1 MPIDKITI
9 SHIVSELIIITGVV
23 FYYHRKCNHL
33 QQQINELNL
42 KLEKLNGT
50 NYINSINRH
59 EQFEK
64 QTVQHINRLYS
75 IISSL
80 KSSQIID
87 TTDKQVNL
95 NFQNNSNDTFV
106 PLYKEKEIIRENY
119 SNQNSVTNS
128 NPFMNTLSMLG
139 PLTTM
144 FKVVMEPKP
153 PHPQE
158 IFNNIDINSELNKNK
173 IVEID
178 DDEYRHEKRSE
189 TLISNKN
196 STLEMNNLISDN
208 RREVNSRDTDPY
220 ENNFTL
226 DNELKEE
233 LDDLRSTT
241 SSMTTPKLTPSLTP
255 ILNLDFQNTLEEC
268 ENGMCKIS
276 LEKNTN
282 ENIKTTN
289 ENIECNDRSNPL
301 RYISQLPDTK
311 RGRPKQK
318 K

>member
-9 SHIVSELIIITGVV
+9 SHIVSELIIITGVI
-23 FYYHRKCNHL
+23 FYYHRKCNQL

-42 KLEKLNGT
+42 KLERLNGT

-64 QTVQHINRLYS
+64 QTVQHINKLYS
-75 IISSL
+75 IINSI
-80 KSSQIID
+80 KTQNNENV
-87 TTDKQVNL
+87 DKQVHL

-106 PLYKEKEIIRENY
+106 PLYKEKESIRENY

-144 FKVVMEPKP
+144 FKVVMDPKP
-153 PHPQE
+153 PHPNE

-178 DDEYRHEKRSE
+178 ETSVNTEMPNGLVSEKSE
-189 TLISNKN
+189 TDISTIE
-196 STLEMNNLISDN
+196 S
-208 RREVNSRDTDPY
+208 
-220 ENNFTL
+220 
-226 DNELKEE
+226 ELREE
-233 LDDLRSTT
+233 LDDLHSTTT
-241 SSMTTPKLTPSLTP
+241 SSMTTPRLTPRLTPSP
-255 ILNLDFQNTLEEC
+255 ISNIEFQNTLEEC
-268 ENGMCKIS
+268 ENGMCKIN

-282 ENIKTTN
+282 ENKISAN
-289 ENIECNDRSNPL
+289 NIEFNDMSNPL